1 MSINYQDLQR
11 LVSDLRYI
19 LQTGG
24 NPFQSGGGFMDSF
37 NKLTDTMKTLIV
49 FVALFVV
56 FVIIWRFLFRGYPK
70 LLFDIATLSFYRR
83 EDVDKFLDS
92 KGFMFNHY
100 KQLLRTQW
108 GTYDPFASISRI
120 YQYQNSSLQMA
131 ALRVESLL
139 ATHYPKLTY
148 DDRLREMFRE
158 FYLYDKRI
166 NTNRK
171 KTVYSWIEYT
181 LRNPGKPIPMVNSP
195 EAAAAGKYRE
205 TPQLVQ
211 TPTIIEYTDFYETL
225 LEYKKK
231 RGLLTE
237 KDYQLPYENR
247 RKKNDEELVIEM
259 YVKDK
264 MAAEKGS
271 ATYDIKRVRE
281 MNEAVNALALECKI
295 IVDRVRALP
304 VAMYLTLP
312 DKIET
317 VAAFKLDFDSRKDMV
332 YNAAIYNDTFKYT
345 SINEFS
351 WYMFEVL
358 PYVRDRTNNFTEFD
372 LQFENRVQKISD
384 KDRAI
389 LYAAIVRYMNLP
401 YKTRLLAQSKIALS
415 YPTLRSVLTPSM
427 FTFINK
433 HPLYMRVK
441 LNPVQLPPPSN
452 PPLTDDEQKMYM
464 DSKRRQLYEDILNTY
479 DVLMKYKY
487 DQPSAVSVY
496 EGEMVHNLMKNGESF
511 QMLLNAVNIMDLYLN
526 DYRTDLT
533 KLYEEHYIS
542 NKQFFDALW
551 RPYFHE
557 IWTERIM
564 EKYKRTF
571 DWNTNIMGT
580 WNRFRTKVWGY
591 GFFGNPRSGLG
602 LLLYSLSD
610 KIWAMFT
617 SKPGDKPVAQSNPD
631 TSMPPPD
638 DMGASPV

>member
-24 NPFQSGGGFMDSF
+24 NPFNAGGSFTDSF

-49 FVALFVV
+49 FVALVVV
-56 FVIIWRFLFRGYPK
+56 FIIIWRFLFRGYPK

-108 GTYDPFASISRI
+108 GTYDPFQSLSQIF
-120 YQYQNSSLQMA
+120 QYQNSSLQMA
-131 ALRVESLL
+131 ALRVQSLL
-139 ATHYPKLTY
+139 GTHYAKLNY

-171 KTVYSWIEYT
+171 KVVYSWIEYS

-264 MAAEKGS
+264 MAAERGA

-281 MNEAVNALALECKI
+281 MNEAIHALALECKL
-295 IVDRVRALP
+295 IVDRIREMP
-304 VAMYLTLP
+304 IAMYITLP
-312 DKIET
+312 DKVET
-317 VAAFKLDFDSRKDMV
+317 VAAFKLDFDSRKDMI
-332 YNAAIYNDTFKYT
+332 YNGSIYNDNIKYT
-345 SINEFS
+345 SMNEFS

-358 PYVRDRTNNFTEFD
+358 PFVRDGSNSFNAFD
-372 LQFENRVQKISD
+372 QQFENRLQGISD
-384 KDRAI
+384 QNRSI

-401 YKTRLLAQSKIALS
+401 YKTRVLAQSKIALS
-415 YPTLRSVLTPSM
+415 YPSLRSILTPSM

-433 HPLYMRVK
+433 HPLYVRVK
-441 LNPVQLPPPSN
+441 LNPVQLPPASQPMN
-452 PPLTDDEQKMYM
+452 QEQQKTYM
-464 DSKRRQLYEDILNTY
+464 HNQRRQLYENILRAY
-479 DVLMKYKY
+479 DVLMKNKY
-487 DQPSAVSVY
+487 DQPNAISSY
-496 EGEMVHNLMKNGESF
+496 EGDKVHNLMKNGESF

-533 KLYEEHYIS
+533 KLYEEHFIS
-542 NKQFFDALW
+542 NKQFFEALW

-571 DWNTNIMGT
+571 DWNTNIMGS

-591 GFFGNPRSGLG
+591 GFFGNPKSGLG
-602 LLLYSLSD
+602 LMLYSLSD
-610 KIWAMFT
+610 KIWKMFT
-617 SKPGDKPVAQSNPD
+617 SKPGDKPVEQAQPD
-631 TSMPPPD
+631 TSMPPVD
-638 DMGASPV
+638 EMGSSPV